1 MRALARPPV
10 RVENVR
16 ARKFYKTIY
25 TKFYKKIYKYYKTI
39 LIKFSK
45 TFPRKLF
52 PNYKKSKERGRWKV
66 CSLYKKGKKGR
77 EKCSLFYI

>member
-1 MRALARPPV
+1 MQASACPPV

-16 ARKFYKTIY
+16 
-25 TKFYKKIYKYYKTI
+25 TKVYKKIYKYYKTI

-52 PNYKKSKERGRWKV
+52 PKTIRKV
-66 CSLYKKGKKGR
+66 RKVAV
-77 EKCSLFYI
+77 

>member
-1 MRALARPPV
+1 MQASACPPV

-16 ARKFYKTIY
+16 
-25 TKFYKKIYKYYKTI
+25 TKVYKKIYKYYKTI

-52 PNYKKSKERGRWKV
+52 PNYNKSKERGRCKGV
-66 CSLYKKGKKGR
+66 HFIRGEKKLR
-77 EKCSLFYI
+77 ESVFPLCI

>member
-25 TKFYKKIYKYYKTI
+25 TKFLKRYISI
-39 LIKFSK
+39 IK
-45 TFPRKLF
+45 
-52 PNYKKSKERGRWKV
+52 
-66 CSLYKKGKKGR
+66 LY
-77 EKCSLFYI
+77 